1 MSLKESFREEFQEV
15 VDVLGV
21 FARMGAYGLIDR
33 IAGALTP
40 EAVEHALYDAMRS
53 LNALIRQASIVK
65 IENKDEPMKI
75 VDWTEKLDDPRYQ
88 LAEEGKVVEV
98 ISGST
103 ELRGKRVRYVKVPD
117 YLPSQEK
124 LDSFVSQVKEKG
136 FEGLSLAR
144 RVALLSLTPYRR
156 G

>member
-1 MSLKESFREEFQEV
+1 MASEKVGEEYGEI

-21 FARMGAYGLIDR
+21 FARMGAYGLVDR

-53 LNALIRQASIVK
+53 LNALMRQAAVVK
-65 IENKDEPMKI
+65 IEDRDRPARI
-75 VDWTEKLDDPRYQ
+75 VDWTEKLDDPKYQ

-98 ISGST
+98 IEGPF
-103 ELRGKRVRYVKVPD
+103 ELRGKRIRYIRVPE

-124 LDSFVSQVKEKG
+124 LNNFVSQVREKG

-144 RVALLSLTPYRR
+144 RIALLALTPYRR

>member
-1 MSLKESFREEFQEV
+1 MAPEKVGEEYGEI

-21 FARMGAYGLIDR
+21 FARMGAYGLVDR

-53 LNALIRQASIVK
+53 LNALMRQAAVIK
-65 IENKDEPMKI
+65 IEDRDRPVKI
-75 VDWTEKLDDPRYQ
+75 VDWTEKLDDPKYQ

-98 ISGST
+98 IEGPF
-103 ELRGKRVRYVKVPD
+103 ELRGKRIRYIRVPD

-124 LDSFVSQVKEKG
+124 LNNFVSQVREKG

-144 RVALLSLTPYRR
+144 RIALLALTPYRR

>member
-1 MSLKESFREEFQEV
+1 MSIHLKEEFQEII
-15 VDVLGV
+15 DVLSV
-21 FARMGAYGLIDR
+21 FAKMGAYGLVDR

-53 LNALIRQASIVK
+53 LNALLRQASTIKLKNVDK
-65 IENKDEPMKI
+65 PVRI
-75 VDWTEKLDDPRYQ
+75 VDWTEDLNDPKYQ
-88 LAEEGKVVEV
+88 LAEEGEVDEV
-98 ISGST
+98 ISGSS
-103 ELRGKRVRYVKVPD
+103 ELRGKRIRYVRVPD

-124 LDSFVSQVKEKG
+124 LDNFVNQVREKG

-144 RVALLSLTPYRR
+144 RIALLALTPYRR